1 MLPVGL
7 SKEEVLIARKEFGE
21 NVLPIKNE
29 SSVLGV
35 FLRQFDSP
43 LLKVTVA
50 VGLISLIFGEYI
62 DAILI
67 QAVALLNA
75 LTGFFQEYSA
85 QNTLSSL
92 RALLKPHANVIRDNI
107 RLVIDVKEVVVGDL
121 CLLEPGE
128 KIPADGKLIEA
139 DKMLVNEAILTGE
152 EQSVEKN
159 TKQNKLFMGTVI
171 LAGRGKMIVEKIGH
185 ETEIGKIGASLYAI
199 EDEETLMQK
208 KFKKLSMDLTKGI
221 ALITLI
227 LFILGVFK
235 GMALYEMARL
245 AIILAIATIPEGLP
259 IVVTVI
265 MAIGMRRIFKAK
277 GLVKRL
283 NSLEVLG
290 SVSVICIDK
299 TGTITEGK
307 MQVVKTDLVKK
318 DLAIYGSVLNNDRTR
333 NLELALWDYA
343 KKEKYD
349 PEEICTKSPRLWEKA
364 FDSEHKYSIT
374 INNIKGKEVAF
385 AMGAPEIVLD
395 LCKVEGRK
403 EITDKINAWAIQGYR
418 VAGIASKDKGDLK
431 EEKNYEWLGIF
442 AVEDPLREDAKET
455 IETAKKAGIQIKIV
469 TGDYR
474 QTAEKIAKNLGFHL
488 DKNSVMEGEE
498 LEKISDAELKKRI
511 MDIVLFARATPHHK
525 LKIVRVLQELGERV
539 AMTGDGVNDAPA
551 LKKANIGV
559 VVGSNATEVAKEA
572 GDIILLDSNLKTIVS
587 ACKEGRIIFLNMKRA
602 VTYIL
607 SNSFTKM
614 MVIFGAMLFNLP
626 FPLTV
631 IQILLVHI
639 VCDGPPDIVLAFE
652 PSNGNVMKEK
662 PVVYAGAEILP
673 KSKKLLILLISI
685 FTSLA
690 TLLVFWYTSEVV
702 HNLTLA
708 RTLVFAIISSISLI
722 YIFSFKDL
730 EILIFKNKH
739 FMENKIL
746 FAGVIYGFII
756 IMGSIYLPLAN
767 QYLGTIPLYFSHWLI
782 VILIGLG
789 ATLIAETA
797 KVIKF
802 SSRPEV

>member
-1 MLPVGL
+1 
-7 SKEEVLIARKEFGE
+7 
-21 NVLPIKNE
+21 
-29 SSVLGV
+29 
-35 FLRQFDSP
+35 
-43 LLKVTVA
+43 
-50 VGLISLIFGEYI
+50 
-62 DAILI
+62 
-67 QAVALLNA
+67 
-75 LTGFFQEYSA
+75 
-85 QNTLSSL
+85 
-92 RALLKPHANVIRDNI
+92 
-107 RLVIDVKEVVVGDL
+107 
-121 CLLEPGE
+121 
-128 KIPADGKLIEA
+128 
-139 DKMLVNEAILTGE
+139 
-152 EQSVEKN
+152 
-159 TKQNKLFMGTVI
+159 
-171 LAGRGKMIVEKIGH
+171 
-185 ETEIGKIGASLYAI
+185 
-199 EDEETLMQK
+199 MQK
-208 KFKKLSMDLTKGI
+208 KFKNLAMKLSYTVIFLTL
-221 ALITLI
+221 ALFFIG
-227 LFILGVFK
+227 LFRNASI
-235 GMALYEMARL
+235 YEMLRL
-245 AIILAIATIPEGLP
+245 AIVLAVATIPEGLP

-265 MAIGMRRIFKAK
+265 MAIGMRHIFKAN

-283 NSLEVLG
+283 NSVEVLG

-307 MQVVKTDLVKK
+307 MKVVKTDLVKK

-343 KKEKYD
+343 KKEKFD
-349 PEEICTKSPRLWEKA
+349 PEEICLKSPRLWEKP

-374 INNIKGKEVAF
+374 INNIKGKDTAF
-385 AMGAPEIVLD
+385 ALGAPEIVLD

-403 EITDKINAWAIQGYR
+403 EIKDKINAWAIQGFR

-431 EEKNYEWLGIF
+431 EEKNYEWLGLF
-442 AVEDPLREDAKET
+442 AVEDPLRSDAKET
-455 IETAKKAGIQIKIV
+455 IETAQKAGIQIKIV

-474 QTAEKIAKNLGFHL
+474 QTAEKIATNLGFHI

-498 LEKISDAELKKRI
+498 LEKISDTELKKRI
-511 MDIVLFARATPHHK
+511 MDIVLFARATPHQK

-587 ACKEGRIIFLNMKRA
+587 ACKEGRLIFLNIKRA

-631 IQILLVHI
+631 IQILLVHM

-652 PSNGNVMKEK
+652 PSNGNIMKEK

-673 KSKKLLILLISI
+673 NSKKLLVLLISV

-690 TLLVFWYTSEVV
+690 TLSIFWYFSEIVQ
-702 HNLTLA
+702 NLTLA

-730 EILIFKNKH
+730 EIPILKSKH
-739 FMENKIL
+739 FLENKIL
-746 FAGVIYGFII
+746 FAGIFYGFMII
-756 IMGSIYLPLAN
+756 LASIYLPFAN
-767 QYLGTIPLYFSHWLI
+767 RYLGTTPLNISHWLI

-789 ATLIAETA
+789 ATLLAETS
-797 KVIKF
+797 KTIKF
-802 SSRPEV
+802 SR

>member
-1 MLPVGL
+1 MDPAGL
-7 SKEEVLIARKEFGE
+7 TKEEVLISRKKFGE

-29 SSVLGV
+29 SSIFGV
-35 FLRQFDSP
+35 FIRQFDSP
-43 LLKVTVA
+43 LLKVTVG
-50 VGLISLIFGEYI
+50 VGLISLIFREYT

-67 QAVALLNA
+67 EAVALINA

-92 RALLKPHANVIRDNI
+92 RALLKPHANVFRDGI
-107 RLVIDVKEVVVGDL
+107 KQVVDAKEVVVGDL
-121 CLLEPGE
+121 CLMEPGE
-128 KIPADGKLIEA
+128 KIPADGKLIEG
-139 DKMLVNEAILTGE
+139 DKMLVSEAILTGE
-152 EQSVEKN
+152 EQAVEKN
-159 TKQNKLFMGTVI
+159 TRQNQLFMGTVI
-171 LAGRGKMIVEKIGH
+171 LAGRGKMMVEKIGK
-185 ETEIGKIGASLYAI
+185 ETEIGKIGTSLYSI
-199 EDEETLMQK
+199 EDEETLTQK
-208 KFKKLSMDLTKGI
+208 KFKKLSMDLTRAI
-221 ALITLI
+221 AFLTLF
-227 LFILGVFK
+227 LFILGIIK

-307 MQVVKTDLVKK
+307 MQVVKTDLVNKEMTI
-318 DLAIYGSVLNNDRTR
+318 AGSVLNNDRVR
-333 NLELALWDYA
+333 NLELALWNYA
-343 KKEKYD
+343 KEQKFD
-349 PEEICTKSPRLWEKA
+349 SEEIFKKSPRLWEKP

-374 INNIKGKEVAF
+374 INKYKDKETAF
-385 AMGAPEIVLD
+385 ALGAPEVVLG
-395 LCKVEGRK
+395 LCKAEGRK
-403 EITDKINAWAIQGYR
+403 EITDKINAWAIQGLR
-418 VAGIASKDKGDLK
+418 VAGIAYKNKGDLK
-431 EEKNYEWLGIF
+431 EEKNYEWLGLF

-455 IETAKKAGIQIKIV
+455 IETAIKAGIQIKIV

-474 QTAEKIAKNLGFHL
+474 QTAEKIAKNLGFRIE
-488 DKNSVMEGEE
+488 KKSVMEGAE
-498 LEKISDAELKKRI
+498 LEKISDSELKKRI
-511 MDIVLFARATPHHK
+511 EDIVLFTRATPHQK

-587 ACKEGRIIFLNMKRA
+587 ACKEGRIIFLNIKRA
-602 VTYIL
+602 VAYIL
-607 SNSFTKM
+607 SNAFTKM

-639 VCDGPPDIVLAFE
+639 VCDGPPDVVLAFE

-662 PVVYAGAEILP
+662 PVVYAGADILP
-673 KSKKLLILLISI
+673 NSKKLLILLISV

-690 TLLVFWYTSEVV
+690 TLGVFWYWSEIA
-702 HNLTLA
+702 HNLILA
-708 RTLVFAIISSISLI
+708 RTMVFAIISSVSLI
-722 YIFSFKDL
+722 YIFAFKDL
-730 EILIFKNKH
+730 EVPILKNKH

-746 FAGVIYGFII
+746 FLGILYGFII
-756 IMGSIYLPLAN
+756 IFGSIYLPIAN
-767 QYLGTIPLYFSHWLI
+767 QYLGTIPLNLTHWFI

-789 ATLIAETA
+789 ATLIAEVT

-802 SSRPEV
+802 SR